1 MRYMIAHVINSPAG
15 AVRTARL
22 IIDDVPDKTT
32 KADVLDA
39 LTRNGDAARFSEA
52 GIPFGNHEALAEGR
66 AGWSKGVAG
75 VADAERAP
83 IGPPSTSTHTTWER
97 LTVPSPDNPNVRRL
111 TVRLTHAQYAAI
123 QLAAQREA
131 GGNLQRWSERVLI
144 AAASPSGGQS

>member
-39 LTRNGDAARFSEA
+39 LTRHGDAARFSEA

-66 AGWSKGVAG
+66 AGWPKGVAG
-75 VADAERAP
+75 IAEAQ
-83 IGPPSTSTHTTWER
+83 HTTWER
-97 LTVPSPDNPNVRRL
+97 LTVAAPTNDLRRL
-111 TVRLTHAQYAAI
+111 TVRLSPAAYAAI

-144 AAASPSGGQS
+144 AAASPEGGQS